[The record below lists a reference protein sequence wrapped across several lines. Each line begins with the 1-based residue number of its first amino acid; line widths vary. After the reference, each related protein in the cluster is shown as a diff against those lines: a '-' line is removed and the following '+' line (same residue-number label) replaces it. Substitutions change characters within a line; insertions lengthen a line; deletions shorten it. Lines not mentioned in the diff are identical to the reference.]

1 MGILL
6 IRQPGGCGDAIEEA
20 LLHHKYRVQ
29 ALEHG
34 EDAGAHLSAGSY
46 DCVLMDAQTPG
57 LSALEL
63 LKQAR
68 QNGVAVPVLLL
79 SDQGRLEDRVAG
91 LDAGADDYL
100 CKPFAMTEL
109 LARLR
114 ALLRRSSAYHCDIL
128 QLGGLALD
136 CTSFE
141 LSSQAGCLR
150 LNKKEYLLL
159 ACFMR
164 NPNRVFSVEEL
175 MERVWGWDSRAR
187 IHVVW
192 TNVTCLRRKLERLR
206 APLRIESLRG
216 AGYRLVG
223 TDRQ

>member
-6 IRQPGGCGDAIEEA
+6 IREPGDCGNAIEEA
-20 LLHHKYRVQ
+20 LLHQKYRVQ
-29 ALEHG
+29 TLENG
-34 EDAGAHLSAGSY
+34 QDAAAHLCSGSY
-46 DCVLMDAQTPG
+46 DCVVMDAQTPD
-57 LSALEL
+57 LSAMDL
-63 LKQAR
+63 LKQVR
-68 QNGVAVPVLLL
+68 QAGATVPVLLL
-79 SDQGRLEDRVAG
+79 SHQAQLDDRVAG

-114 ALLRRSSAYHCDIL
+114 ALMRRNSAYHWDIL
-128 QLGGLALD
+128 QFGGLQLD

-141 LSSQAGCLR
+141 LSNQAGCLR
-150 LNKKEYLLL
+150 LNKKEFLLL
-159 ACFMR
+159 ACLMR

-192 TNVTCLRRKLERLR
+192 TNITCLRRKLERLK
-206 APLRIESLRG
+206 APMRIESLRG
-216 AGYRLVG
+216 AGYRLVL
-223 TDRQ
+223 TN